1 MFALLGRVL
10 WFPQNMD
17 ALHLLLLCRLPLQN
31 CPPILQRNLPE
42 VRQVRQDSQTR
53 ATLYQPMHINFRHDQ
68 LQDSRLGSSPT
79 GTSETIQNVITKDN
93 VSINIDTAVYYKV
106 INPRYAYYR
115 VQNFSLAIAEVTY
128 AILKNTCG
136 QFVLQDLLE
145 KRQEI
150 ADDIEK
156 QVDQYIEEWGVD
168 VNILQFRSKKS
179 SSRISSLAKT
189 SRKVCH
195 RLPKKEDWPK
205 AKFCQLRQMFKL
217 QS

>member
-1 MFALLGRVL
+1 M
-10 WFPQNMD
+10 
-17 ALHLLLLCRLPLQN
+17 
-31 CPPILQRNLPE
+31 
-42 VRQVRQDSQTR
+42 
-53 ATLYQPMHINFRHDQ
+53 
-68 LQDSRLGSSPT
+68 
-79 GTSETIQNVITKDN
+79 ITKDN

-136 QFVLQDLLE
+136 QFILQDLLE

-168 VNILQFRSKKS
+168 VKFTLSRLKKY
-179 SSRISSLAKT
+179 SLKIFNLVEIYKT
-189 SRKVCH
+189 HSH
-195 RLPKKEDWPK
+195 QQLKKEGWLK
-205 AKFCQLRQMFKL
+205 AKFFQPKQMWKQPNL
-217 QS
+217 